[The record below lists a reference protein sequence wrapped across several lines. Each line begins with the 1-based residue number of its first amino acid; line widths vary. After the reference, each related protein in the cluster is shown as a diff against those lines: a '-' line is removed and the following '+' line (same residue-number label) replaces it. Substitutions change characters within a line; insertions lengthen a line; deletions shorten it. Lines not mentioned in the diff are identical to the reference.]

1 LHLQTICRSMRNMP
15 SLLSASLRGMSMLRT
30 ITRLALLLL
39 LTVARSAYA
48 ADEVPILI
56 RNLPGYSLDQANA
69 ALISAITNHNYT
81 FVRQQAADARLV
93 PQVLE
98 GRKVRIVYF
107 CNFAKMERALNIDVR
122 AAQMLPCRFTLVEA
136 ENGSVSLIA
145 INPAWLS
152 EGLNNP
158 LLHPDCLEL
167 KRDYLSIMD
176 EVSL

>member
-1 LHLQTICRSMRNMP
+1 
-15 SLLSASLRGMSMLRT
+15 MLRT
-30 ITRLALLLL
+30 MLRLTLLLF
-39 LTVARSAYA
+39 LTLVGGTSA
-48 ADEVPILI
+48 ADEMPILI
-56 RNLPGYSLDQANA
+56 RSLPGYSLDQANT
-69 ALISAITNHNYT
+69 ALINAITNHNYT

-93 PQVLE
+93 PQTLE
-98 GRKVRIVYF
+98 GRKVRIIYF

-122 AAQMLPCRFTLVEA
+122 AAQILPCRFTLVEA

-145 INPAWLS
+145 INPAWVS

-167 KRDYLSIMD
+167 KRDYLAIMD